1 MAMENNGG
9 NDAKLF
15 GFVTKMA
22 QRGVFKMLI
31 GILVTIILIQQGYI
45 AWILSVN
52 TINSQ
57 TYVKN
62 MSEVQK
68 TANEQQNKTTEVLMQ
83 LIKELS
89 KTKENVDTT
98 FRKGK

>member
-1 MAMENNGG
+1 MATENNGG

-15 GFVTKMA
+15 GFVTSLA
-22 QRGVFKMLI
+22 QRGVFKLFI
-31 GILVTIILIQQGYI
+31 GILITIILLQQGYI

-98 FRKGK
+98 FGK

>member
-1 MAMENNGG
+1 METENNGG

-15 GFVTKMA
+15 GFVTHLA
-22 QRGVFKMLI
+22 QRGVFKLFIGMLI
-31 GILVTIILIQQGYI
+31 TIILLQQGYI

-62 MSEVQK
+62 MSDVQK

-83 LIKELS
+83 LITELS
-89 KTKENVDTT
+89 KTKKNVDTT
-98 FRKGK
+98 FSK